1 MVVVIVLSVLLVVAL
16 VICGLLAYRISQL
29 RSAGTPV
36 VFREL
41 PAATDE
47 GWRHGTIHYSD
58 DALRYFRLT
67 ALRPGPTL
75 SLPRQM
81 IEIGG
86 RRRPE
91 GTEAEIL
98 EGLVIV
104 ELAPGADGAD
114 GAYELAMGPGAV
126 TAFQS
131 WLESRQSV
139 RSQRRRGA

>member
-1 MVVVIVLSVLLVVAL
+1 MVVVIVLSVLLVAAL
-16 VICGLLAYRISQL
+16 VVCGLLAYRISQL

-36 VFREL
+36 VLREL
-41 PAATDE
+41 PAAADE

-58 DALRYFRLT
+58 DSLRYFRLT

-75 SLPRQM
+75 TFPRQT
-81 IEIGG
+81 IEISG
-86 RRRPE
+86 RRLPA
-91 GTEAEIL
+91 GTEGEIL
-98 EGLVIV
+98 EDSAIVGLVC
-104 ELAPGADGAD
+104 GADD
-114 GAYELAMGPGAV
+114 QYELAMSPGAV